1 MKHRRRSFGTVGG
14 PEAVSARSSLSS
26 LSAMSS
32 RSSRSLLRSLSA
44 RWARSAALIT
54 AVLLVPLATAAPGA
68 HGPNGEHLDA
78 PGAAVNA
85 SGLARLPDGSV
96 NVPKLAQRR
105 MGIRTLLAPLSE
117 ASATLELPGRVLM
130 DPNAS
135 GRVQAVHGGR
145 IEPGPKGLP
154 VAGQAV
160 KRGEVLAYVRHHAEP
175 FARGQQQAQLAELR
189 AERQLAEQRVQRLE
203 GLEGTVPR
211 KEIEA
216 ARSDAQSLAER
227 ERSIG
232 ASLVAREALAAPV
245 SGVIARA
252 ELAAGQVVEPRDV
265 LFEVVDPARWLVE
278 ATTAD
283 LRAAAD
289 VAGASLLG
297 VPGVALRLVGASR
310 ALRDGVLPITFAVSP
325 ARAGAGGPLPL
336 AIGQPVTVIVSTK
349 ARIEGVVLPAQAV
362 VRNPSNEPVV
372 WIKSGA
378 ERFIPQPVQF
388 RPLDAGTVVVTQG
401 LSADNRVVVQG
412 APLIAQIR

>member
-1 MKHRRRSFGTVGG
+1 MKHTLWWFSGG
-14 PEAVSARSSLSS
+14 
-26 LSAMSS
+26 
-32 RSSRSLLRSLSA
+32 LRTLVL
-44 RWARSAALIT
+44 AALV
-54 AVLLVPLATAAPGA
+54 AWLLLVSFAFAAPGA

-96 NVPKLAQRR
+96 TVPKIAQRR
-105 MGIRTLLAPLSE
+105 MAVRTVLAPESE
-117 ASATLELPGRVLM
+117 AAATVEMPGRVVM

-135 GRVQAVHGGR
+135 GRVQAAQGGR
-145 IEPGPKGLP
+145 IEPGPRGLP

-160 KRGEVLAYVRHHAEP
+160 RRGDVLAYVRHQAEP
-175 FARGQQQAQLAELR
+175 FALGAQQAQLTELR
-189 AERQLAEQRVQRLE
+189 AQRQLTEQRVQRLE

-216 ARSDAQSLAER
+216 ARSEAASFAER
-227 ERSIG
+227 ERSISG
-232 ASLVAREALAAPV
+232 SLVAREALSAPV

-252 ELAAGQVVEPRDV
+252 DLVVGQVVEPRDV
-265 LFEVVDPARWLVE
+265 LFEVVDPARMLVE

-283 LRAAAD
+283 AQVAAR
-289 VAGASLLG
+289 VAGASLQGVPELTLRLLG
-297 VPGVALRLVGASR
+297 VSR
-310 ALRDGVLPITFAVSP
+310 SLRDGVLPLTFAVSASKP
-325 ARAGAGGPLPL
+325 GTALPL
-336 AIGQPVTVIVSTK
+336 AIGQPVTVVAQMK
-349 ARIEGVVLPAQAV
+349 ERIKGVVLPAQAV
-362 VRNPSNEPVV
+362 VRNPSNEPIV

-388 RPLDAGTVVVTQG
+388 RPLDANTVIVTQG

>member
-1 MKHRRRSFGTVGG
+1 MVQHLSHPSRRPTVF
-14 PEAVSARSSLSS
+14 AAMALTASL
-26 LSAMSS
+26 LWLMSS
-32 RSSRSLLRSLSA
+32 A
-44 RWARSAALIT
+44 H
-54 AVLLVPLATAAPGA
+54 AAPGA

-78 PGAAVNA
+78 PGAALNA

-105 MGIRTLLAPLSE
+105 MAIRTVLAPESE
-117 ASATLELPGRVLM
+117 AAATVEMPGRVVM

-135 GRVQAVHGGR
+135 GRVQAAQGGR

-160 KRGEVLAYVRHHAEP
+160 KRGDVLAYVRHQAEP
-175 FARGQQQAQLAELR
+175 YAVGTQQAQLAELR
-189 AERQLAEQRVQRLE
+189 AQRQLAEQRVQRLE

-211 KEIEA
+211 KEIET
-216 ARSDAQSLAER
+216 ARAEATSLAER
-227 ERSIG
+227 ERSISG
-232 ASLVAREALAAPV
+232 SLVAREALTAPV

-252 ELAAGQVVEPRDV
+252 DLVVGQVVEPRDV
-265 LFEVVDPARWLVE
+265 LFEVVDPARMRVE

-283 LRAAAD
+283 ARVAAR
-289 VAGASLLG
+289 VAGASLQGVPEVTLRLLG
-297 VPGVALRLVGASR
+297 VSR
-310 ALRDGVLPITFAVSP
+310 SLRDGVLPLTFAVSAVKP
-325 ARAGAGGPLPL
+325 GAASPSLPL
-336 AIGQPVTVIVSTK
+336 AIGQPVTVVAQMK
-349 ARIEGVVLPAQAV
+349 ERIKGVVLPAQAV

-388 RPLDAGTVVVTQG
+388 RPLDANTVVITQG

>member
-1 MKHRRRSFGTVGG
+1 MAHQQPARRANRL
-14 PEAVSARSSLSS
+14 A
-26 LSAMSS
+26 
-32 RSSRSLLRSLSA
+32 LLLA
-44 RWARSAALIT
+44 AALGAT
-54 AVLLVPLATAAPGA
+54 AVPAFLAHAAPGA

-78 PGAAVNA
+78 PGTAVNA

-105 MGIRTLLAPLSE
+105 MAIRTVLAPESE
-117 ASATLELPGRVLM
+117 AAATVELPGRVVM

-145 IEPGPKGLP
+145 IEPGPNGLP

-160 KRGEVLAYVRHHAEP
+160 RRGDVLATVRHHAEP
-175 FARGQQQAQLAELR
+175 YALGAQQAQLAELR
-189 AERQLAEQRVQRLE
+189 AQRELAEQRVQRLE

-216 ARSDAQSLAER
+216 ARTEARSLAER

-232 ASLVAREALAAPV
+232 ASLSSREVLAAPI

-252 ELAAGQVVEPRDV
+252 DIVVGQVVEPREV
-265 LFEVVDPARWLVE
+265 LFEVVDPARMLVE

-283 LRAAAD
+283 ASLAGRL
-289 VAGASLLG
+289 AGASLQG
-297 VPGVALRLVGASR
+297 VPGVSLRLLGASR
-310 ALRDGVLPITFAVSP
+310 SLRDGVLPITFTVS
-325 ARAGAGGPLPL
+325 AGKPGAALPL
-336 AIGQPVTVIVSTK
+336 AIGQPVTVVAQSK
-349 ARIEGVVLPAQAV
+349 ERIKGIVLPAQAV
-362 VRNPSNEPVV
+362 VRNPSNEPIV

-388 RPLDAGTVVVTQG
+388 KPLDTGTIVVTQG

-412 APLIAQIR
+412 AALIAQIR

>member
-1 MKHRRRSFGTVGG
+1 MKHKSWWFGGG
-14 PEAVSARSSLSS
+14 LG
-26 LSAMSS
+26 
-32 RSSRSLLRSLSA
+32 LLVL
-44 RWARSAALIT
+44 AALV
-54 AVLLVPLATAAPGA
+54 AWMLLVSLAYAAPGA

-105 MGIRTLLAPLSE
+105 MAIRTVLAPESD
-117 ASATLELPGRVLM
+117 AAATVEMPGRVVM

-135 GRVQAVHGGR
+135 GRVQAVYGGR
-145 IEPGPKGLP
+145 IEPGPRGLP
-154 VAGQAV
+154 VAGQSV
-160 KRGEVLAYVRHHAEP
+160 KRGEVLAYVRPSAEP
-175 FARGQQQAQLAELR
+175 YAVGTQQAQLAELR
-189 AERQLAEQRVQRLE
+189 AQRQLAEQRVQRLE

-216 ARSDAQSLAER
+216 ARSEAMSLAER

-232 ASLVAREALAAPV
+232 GSLVARETLTAPV

-252 ELAAGQVVEPRDV
+252 DLVVGQVVEPRDV
-265 LFEVVDPARWLVE
+265 LFEVVDPARMLVE

-283 LRAAAD
+283 AAVAAR
-289 VAGASLLG
+289 VAGASLQGVPEVTLRLLG
-297 VPGVALRLVGASR
+297 VSR
-310 ALRDGVLPITFAVSP
+310 SLRDGVLPLTFAVTP
-325 ARAGAGGPLPL
+325 AKPGAAQRESLPL
-336 AIGQPVTVIVSTK
+336 AIGQPVTVVAQSK
-349 ARIEGVVLPAQAV
+349 DRIKGVVLPAQAV
-362 VRNPSNEPVV
+362 VRNPSNEPIV

-378 ERFIPQPVQF
+378 ERFIPQPVQY
-388 RPLDAGTVVVTQG
+388 RPLDASTVVVTQG